1 MSSFGIY
8 LIGMVV
14 LIGGLAWGAWLAH
27 VPQQWI
33 LVGVVV
39 LLGLGI
45 LGAVKQTRRRDPP
58 EA

>member
-8 LIGMVV
+8 LLGMVV

-45 LGAVKQTRRRDPP
+45 LGAVKRTRRRDPP